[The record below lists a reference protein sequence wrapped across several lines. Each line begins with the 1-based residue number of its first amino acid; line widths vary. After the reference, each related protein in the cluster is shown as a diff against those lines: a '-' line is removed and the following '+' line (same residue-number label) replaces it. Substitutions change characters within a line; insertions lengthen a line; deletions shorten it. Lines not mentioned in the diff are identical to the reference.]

1 MKFCKDCKWSK
12 KGSRWPG
19 FRYEDYFCHHPEH
32 ITKYDLVDGT
42 PEVSECERHRR
53 DEKNWDGDLLSKC
66 GEKGLLWEEKCEEP
80 TDDEEIEYIAPTAPR
95 TGAPRFKLIPVR
107 DAVEKIKNLFRRNN

>member
-1 MKFCKDCKWSK
+1 MKFCTDCKWSK

-32 ITKYDLVDGT
+32 IIKYNLVDGT

-53 DEKNWDGDLLSKC
+53 DEKNWNGDLLSKC
-66 GEKGLLWEEKCEEP
+66 GEKGLLWEENSEEP
-80 TDDEEIEYIAPTAPR
+80 ADEETLLHPTAPR
-95 TGAPRFKLIPVR
+95 TASRTGGAPRFKLI
-107 DAVEKIKNLFRRNN
+107 VEKIKNLFGRNN

>member
-32 ITKYDLVDGT
+32 IIKYNLVDGT

-53 DEKNWDGDLLSKC
+53 DEKNWNGDLLSKC
-66 GEKGLLWEEKCEEP
+66 GEKGLLWEENCEE
-80 TDDEEIEYIAPTAPR
+80 TEYTAPTAPL
-95 TGAPRFKLIPVR
+95 TASHTGGAPRFKLI
-107 DAVEKIKNLFRRNN
+107 VEKIKNLFRRNNS